1 MTLKPK
7 KGEINFTLFWLLSI
21 KHYALSIPLHRLF
34 HVPHERTNADIGVS
48 FVEFFH

>member
-7 KGEINFTLFWLLSI
+7 KGENNFTLFLLSI